1 MKLTKRKDNRVGNW
15 QSKRPMFSLQNEINS
30 LFDHFFDDNTGP
42 VSPFYQKKWPSVEV
56 KETESEYKVRAEI
69 PGMTEDD
76 VELNINDN
84 CLEISGERR
93 IENEEEK
100 EGTFYTEMSYGSFFR
115 TIPFEREV
123 DTERVKAKMK
133 DGILKVNIAKAEPSK
148 PTSRKIEISR

>member
-1 MKLTKRKDNRVGNW
+1 
-15 QSKRPMFSLQNEINS
+15 
-30 LFDHFFDDNTGP
+30 
-42 VSPFYQKKWPSVEV
+42 
-56 KETESEYKVRAEI
+56 
-69 PGMTEDD
+69 MTEDD

-100 EGTFYTEMSYGSFFR
+100 EGTLYTEMSYGSFFR